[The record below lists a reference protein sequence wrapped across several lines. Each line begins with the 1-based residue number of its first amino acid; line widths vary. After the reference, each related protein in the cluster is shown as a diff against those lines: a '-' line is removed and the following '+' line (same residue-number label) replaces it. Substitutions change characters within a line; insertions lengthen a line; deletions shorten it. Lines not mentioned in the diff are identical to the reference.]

1 MKKEKEET
9 FSLLCASFWTAVKII
24 LQTVPEASV
33 LDPIPAK
40 LLHKNFEVLL
50 PTVNIL
56 NKSFTSGT
64 VPSDFKSAV
73 VKPLLKKSS
82 SWSSWTEKRQITLS
96 VNTSGE
102 NKSCS
107 STTPYLS
114 AQYNLVTGVDTSQRL
129 FSTDATIFSLFSMNF
144 WSAAFGPVC
153 SHDTA
158 RTPWHSFVSPRTW
171 LRHL

>member
-1 MKKEKEET
+1 MSLMWKDFKMKKEKEET
-9 FSLLCASFWTAVKII
+9 FSLLCASFWTTFKII

-33 LDPIPAK
+33 LDPIPTK

-50 PTVNIL
+50 PTVINIL

-73 VKPLLKKSS
+73 VKPLLKKPS
-82 SWSSWTEKRQITLS
+82 SWSSWTEKRQTTLS
-96 VNTSGE
+96 VKTSGE

-114 AQYNLVTGVDTSQRL
+114 AHSIIWLPAWTHHRDCSPQTQR
-129 FSTDATIFSLFSMNF
+129 FSHFFR
-144 WSAAFGPVC
+144 W
-153 SHDTA
+153 
-158 RTPWHSFVSPRTW
+158 
-171 LRHL
+171 